1 MRCRPS
7 GLYQA
12 IGPFSAGP
20 GDAMSSTGFIYEPP
34 RTLTEKLGQL
44 NWLLLVVVCMLAGT
58 GLVALY
64 SVAGGS
70 WSPWAERHAVRFLAG
85 LALLL
90 AISVVPLRV
99 WSDLA
104 WPVYLAALAL
114 LALVPVL
121 GTEALGARRWLSV
134 GGFSFQPAE
143 LMKLALVAALARYY
157 QGLAPARISHPF
169 FVLLPVVAIALPV
182 VLTARQPDLGS
193 AALLALI
200 GLGLLLM
207 AGVHVLY
214 FAGAGAGVLASVPYL
229 LSHLHDYQRR
239 RLDTFLDPG
248 KDPLGAGYHITQ
260 SKIALGSGGVSGKG
274 FLGGTQSQLDFLPE
288 KHTDFIF
295 TTIGEEWGFVGTVVV
310 LALFGLLLTVLA
322 GMAIASATRFARLL
336 VVGATLTVFGYA
348 AINVSMVTG
357 LVPVVGVPLPFV
369 SYGGTSMLTLMFGL
383 GLAMCAWVHRNERGR

>member
-1 MRCRPS
+1 
-7 GLYQA
+7 
-12 IGPFSAGP
+12 
-20 GDAMSSTGFIYEPP
+20 MSSTGFIYEPP
-34 RTLTEKLGQL
+34 RTLIEKLGQL
-44 NWLLLVVVCMLAGT
+44 NWLLLVVLCLLAGI

-64 SVAGGS
+64 SVAGGA

-99 WSDLA
+99 WADLA
-104 WPVYLAALAL
+104 WPTFLAALCL

-134 GGFSFQPAE
+134 AGLSFQPAE
-143 LMKLALVAALARYY
+143 LMKVALVAALARYY
-157 QGLAPARISHPF
+157 QALSPRLVSHPLW
-169 FVLLPVVAIALPV
+169 VLLPVLAIAAPV

-193 AALLALI
+193 AVLIVLI
-200 GLGLLLM
+200 GLGLMLM
-207 AGVHVLY
+207 AGVNLLY
-214 FAGAGAGVLASVPYL
+214 FIGAGLGALASIPYAL
-229 LSHLHDYQRR
+229 THLHDYQRR

-295 TTIGEEWGFVGTVVV
+295 TTIGEEWGFIGTVTV

-322 GMAIASATRFARLL
+322 GMAMAAGTRFARML

-369 SYGGTSMLTLMFGL
+369 SYGGTSMLTLMCGL
-383 GLAMCAWVHRNERGR
+383 GLAMCAWVHRDERGR